1 MWGLCARVVLTTSL
15 VFTWAWSVNS
25 AWSCMYGSLS
35 LCSHTFRHSKSGSQC
50 QLQYIQQ
57 RHNQVKIALETH
69 VGIYIHSLTWVTQ
82 CHLAHLS
89 QPIQNTSVW
98 ITYWTHR
105 YISLLE
111 LLSHITRDTLHCL
124 VYDGRSLFQ
133 TRETAVLRSLLCGRR
148 KGGPC
153 HTKNTQGWKCIR
165 HHHGSMNFCVPSVV
179 HPLWPL
185 SLIHQQTPT
194 TPMHI
199 HSHLA
204 PRTWGKFRE
213 KVECPRTTVPVLIII
228 MYIYHALIN
237 ALSTHMIHI
246 NLNMIF

>member
-133 TRETAVLRSLLCGRR
+133 TRETAVLRSLLCVAGRVVLATQR
-148 KGGPC
+148 THRVENASGTTMGAWTSVFPLLYILFDHCPSSTNKPPPPPC
-153 HTKNTQGWKCIR
+153 TYTHT
-165 HHHGSMNFCVPSVV
+165 
-179 HPLWPL
+179 L
-185 SLIHQQTPT
+185 
-194 TPMHI
+194 
-199 HSHLA
+199 HLA
-204 PRTWGKFRE
+204 PEGSLGK
-213 KVECPRTTVPVLIII
+213 KWSVQGPLCQ
-228 MYIYHALIN
+228 Y
-237 ALSTHMIHI
+237 
-246 NLNMIF
+246 